1 MENKHQKLPYAA
13 FFMFIFG
20 FLFLWF
26 SRIHPLI
33 PFDGDDWTYLSYARL
48 ATPVWGDWNP
58 SKVFPEV
65 VYPFFSS
72 IAAFVLTPLIGDYI
86 SAQTLMHA
94 VVISAAITGFLW
106 CFARLARQLF
116 SCSRMTASV
125 LTVLFLALHFLVF
138 RTAEE
143 NNVHLLHCVSLNC
156 YYNYLLPMLLNASLV
171 MLLLTSDTIETFV
184 KTGRPELR
192 GLFFLVVYLAIFSN
206 LPASGILA
214 AYAGSRILLSLLRHR
229 KHLKLKPLM
238 EENAFFLGILALWLV
253 SAVFELSGGRAGS
266 AAMGGSILKQ
276 LHQTCFLLKN
286 VVLGSNRL
294 FLGFSVI
301 VVAAALV
308 CMLLDGGI
316 RSLNA
321 KLSSVLAVFLISTA
335 AMTVYMILLCAA
347 VGPEKIT
354 GAEYLFAIYFH
365 VLLLELLALGYLVE
379 RFPRLMLVLPLL
391 TVVLIS
397 CINTN
402 GNTFREINT
411 SGLPAEQC
419 GELGRYI
426 IEQYQ
431 QADKAGQQEMVLR
444 LPQFTSDPDNG
455 DNWPY
460 TLSLMYRISDTMYN
474 HGLTSRLIDITPV
487 IDPAVNDQMHIPLPT
502 E

>member
-1 MENKHQKLPYAA
+1 MENKSWKLPYAA
-13 FFMFIFG
+13 FFIFIFA
-20 FLFLWF
+20 FFFLWF

-33 PFDGDDWTYLSYARL
+33 PFDGDDWTYLSYTRL
-48 ATPVWGDWNP
+48 ATPVWGAWNP
-58 SKVFPEV
+58 SKVFPEI
-65 VYPFFSS
+65 VYPFFST
-72 IAAFVLTPLIGDYI
+72 IAAFALTPLIGDYI

-106 CFARLARQLF
+106 CFARLERRLF
-116 SCSRMTASV
+116 SFSRMTASV
-125 LTVLFLALHFLVF
+125 LTVLFLAVHFLVF
-138 RTAEE
+138 RTDEE
-143 NNVHLLHCVSLNC
+143 NNVHLLYCVSLNC
-156 YYNYLLPMLLNASLV
+156 YYNYLLPMLLSASLV

-184 KTGRPELR
+184 KTGKPELK
-192 GLFFLVVYLAIFSN
+192 GLFFLVIYLAIFSN

-214 AYAGSRILLSLLRHR
+214 AYAGSRILLSLIRHR

-266 AAMGGSILKQ
+266 AAMGGSILSQ
-276 LHQTCFLLKN
+276 LRQTCFLLKN

-294 FLGFSVI
+294 FLGFSVV

-316 RSLNA
+316 RSLNGT
-321 KLSSVLAVFLISTA
+321 LSSVLAVFLISAA
-335 AMTVYMILLCAA
+335 AMTVYMIVLCAA
-347 VGPEKIT
+347 VGPAKIT

-365 VLLLELLALGYLVE
+365 VFLLELLALGYLVE

-391 TVVLIS
+391 SVVLVS
-397 CINTN
+397 NINTN

-411 SGLPAEQC
+411 SGLPAERC

-431 QADKAGQQEMVLR
+431 QADEAGQQEMVLR

-460 TLSLMYRISDTMYN
+460 TLSLVHRISDTMYN

-487 IDPAVNDQMHIPLPT
+487 IDSAVNDQMRIPLPT